1 MTLHQGE
8 NPPRESFNS
17 EHLCPKC
24 KSTHIHKETLLKL
37 KTHIEYHIIIEGDF
51 NTPLSPMDRSM
62 KQKLN
67 RDTMKQREVM
77 YQVDLTDIY
86 RTFHDKTKEYIF
98 SAPHGTFS

>member
-1 MTLHQGE
+1 MVCTFTRG
-8 NPPRESFNS
+8 
-17 EHLCPKC
+17 
-24 KSTHIHKETLLKL
+24 TLLNL
-37 KTHIEYHIIIEGDF
+37 KTHIKPHSIKVGDF
-51 NTPLSPMDRSM
+51 NTPLSPMDRSL

-86 RTFHDKTKEYIF
+86 RTFHAKTKEYIF